1 MIFIILF
8 TLRDILFHKYHFISI
23 HNVKGFTNSKMAA
36 IQEIK
41 KFIMEASCDVQK
53 KKKKSRQRLKVA
65 SVFLVK
71 TKNTSSKHSLKICH
85 KTLKGL

>member
-36 IQEIK
+36 IQEIQ
-41 KFIMEASCDVQK
+41 KFIMVASCDVQK
-53 KKKKSRQRLKVA
+53 KKKIKTTTESGKCFLSKNKEYLKQT
-65 SVFLVK
+65 FL
-71 TKNTSSKHSLKICH
+71 KNMP
-85 KTLKGL
+85 